1 MCRVVGF
8 VGVVVCL
15 GLALGEYARSLLV
28 CFVLFRVVLLS
39 FGGVPIVEHSIL
51 IHGSTETIKL
61 GPACRAILSC
71 FELRLNV
78 SCFG

>member
-15 GLALGEYARSLLV
+15 GLALGEYARSLQV

-39 FGGVPIVEHSIL
+39 FGEVPIVEHSIL
-51 IHGSTETIKL
+51 IHGRVI
-61 GPACRAILSC
+61 
-71 FELRLNV
+71 
-78 SCFG
+78 